1 MNSKSNF
8 INRSF
13 KRQLFFWLL
22 LVTLLLVIVGGA
34 FTLQGFQ
41 TRIKADYQRQDEW
54 QDKSINEKLQ
64 NALTLSETTIDA
76 VEKDEVLVGAFSAV
90 RRDDQEI
97 YTQLYNETSL
107 IREFATVDLYAN
119 DRCIYSTNQ
128 AGNSSSLPLN
138 YSILREAN
146 VSRGKTVYSLDPNNA
161 EASSGTLLL
170 ARQITNGYIKGVV
183 VVRLQQ
189 DEISELLSGQINS
202 KDGFIL
208 TNQYLRPFCQLGTA
222 KDGSYLEQIRS
233 NMIENKLYND
243 SITPNVYM
251 SELGDTG
258 LLSIYITPQ
267 PLEDSAIQAG
277 YQIIGILAIISVI
290 VCFLLATGLSE
301 YFSSPITKLN
311 AAMKRFRKGDFDTKI
326 ELNRSDEFEQLAT
339 GFNKMT
345 RQLKQTMEEQ
355 VLAERKINETRIA
368 MMQSQLNPHFLYN
381 TLDTIKWV
389 AKANQVP
396 EVATLS
402 SSLAGILRMSIS
414 AKQFCTLEEELKLVE
429 RYCDIQKI
437 RFDDFFDLII
447 NVPDELKC
455 AVVPKLILQ
464 PLVENAII
472 HGLED
477 RDDGRLFISS
487 QRDDSELLKIFIEDN
502 GKGISDEMIDIIE
515 SDDISRLEGHLGLN
529 NVNTII
535 KLYYGKSYG
544 ITAERLEAGGTRMTI
559 TLPFQEKEPIDD
571 QSNDCG

>member
-1 MNSKSNF
+1 M
-8 INRSF
+8 
-13 KRQLFFWLL
+13 
-22 LVTLLLVIVGGA
+22 
-34 FTLQGFQ
+34 
-41 TRIKADYQRQDEW
+41 
-54 QDKSINEKLQ
+54 
-64 NALTLSETTIDA
+64 
-76 VEKDEVLVGAFSAV
+76 
-90 RRDDQEI
+90 
-97 YTQLYNETSL
+97 
-107 IREFATVDLYAN
+107 YA
-119 DRCIYSTNQ
+119 
-128 AGNSSSLPLN
+128 SSLPLN

-381 TLDTIKWV
+381 TLDAI
-389 AKANQVP
+389 QS
-396 EVATLS
+396 EVRIGNREHAADLIQYLS
-402 SSLAGILRMSIS
+402 EYMRIGLSYG
-414 AKQFCTLEEELKLVE
+414 
-429 RYCDIQKI
+429 
-437 RFDDFFDLII
+437 DDFITIPKELQHANAYIHLMEQRFGKDI
-447 NVPDELKC
+447 NFIYQVSPELSTFKM
-455 AVVPKLILQ
+455 PKTILQ
-464 PLVENAII
+464 PLLENSIR
-472 HGLED
+472 HGF
-477 RDDGRLFISS
+477 GI
-487 QRDDSELLKIFIEDN
+487 DSEGIPVQLPTLEVNILSDRENLTIEVADN
-502 GKGISDEMIDIIE
+502 GSGFDTEKTAAIMINGKDDQQRHIGLHNVYYRFITTYGKDNIDIQLDSIPYYKN
-515 SDDISRLEGHLGLN
+515 SIKIILKKEGNDNFKH
-529 NVNTII
+529 
-535 KLYYGKSYG
+535 SY
-544 ITAERLEAGGTRMTI
+544 
-559 TLPFQEKEPIDD
+559 
-571 QSNDCG
+571 